1 MIIWWRDKKLWR
13 MKDSGLVDTYFII
26 KVNII
31 VGFHTIKKFDKHY
44 PSKPTLCWLCRN
56 RWLCGNLRVGT
67 AGPPKYSTPWLLWTL
82 WILWGP
88 PLSFFGN
95 ITHLKSVIHLGLHN
109 FSCTFSQWWLILK
122 NWSLFY
128 LKMSFITY
136 SSLPHKI
143 FDSLICLRTVR
154 GDFNIHGTKYF

>member
-1 MIIWWRDKKLWR
+1 MFWEQVRFFCWCHHLLR
-13 MKDSGLVDTYFII
+13 LVAAI
-26 KVNII
+26 KI
-31 VGFHTIKKFDKHY
+31 
-44 PSKPTLCWLCRN
+44 LCWLCGNRWLCRN

-95 ITHLKSVIHLGLHN
+95 ITHLKSVIHLGLPN
-109 FSCTFSQWWLILK
+109 FSCNFSQWWLNLK
-122 NWSLFY
+122 SWSLFY

-143 FDSLICLRTVR
+143 FDSLICLRTEVR